1 MNGYD
6 TLRSRVFLADITSN
20 IGELKTLL
28 SVLEKDDEEIHKFRP
43 VPPDETHRLKT
54 LIMIILAKILYS
66 DNKFDEASVLLK
78 DAFEIYEY
86 YDIKDDINYPNL
98 LKLKGFIDEA
108 IRTEA
113 DNRREIVKTFKS
125 IRIQCKGDQ
134 NSMVCDGL
142 TGRESN
148 ILQFLKEIQT
158 MIDSSMKYYNGCEFE
173 KAKLEINNA
182 YHKIG
187 LILSLTSLDDIPH
200 DEFDFKALPLWNR
213 SIAHTVG
220 NVTLKFMKT
229 FLMIESANNFQ
240 KINLMLQLKLAS
252 LRDEIGDENLF
263 NW

>member
-1 MNGYD
+1 M
-6 TLRSRVFLADITSN
+6 RSRVFLADITSN

-125 IRIQCKGDQ
+125 VSYTHLTLPTKRI
-134 NSMVCDGL
+134 V
-142 TGRESN
+142 
-148 ILQFLKEIQT
+148 
-158 MIDSSMKYYNGCEFE
+158 
-173 KAKLEINNA
+173 
-182 YHKIG
+182 
-187 LILSLTSLDDIPH
+187 
-200 DEFDFKALPLWNR
+200 
-213 SIAHTVG
+213 
-220 NVTLKFMKT
+220 
-229 FLMIESANNFQ
+229 
-240 KINLMLQLKLAS
+240 
-252 LRDEIGDENLF
+252 
-263 NW
+263 